1 MVAGLVN
8 GMGTS
13 RKALV
18 LHLVGNS
25 SPVLI
30 EVSPETVA
38 DLGSRLVHVVRNGHT
53 QTVTGVNGS
62 EFAVNFS
69 HVVTAHF
76 ESVGQNATL
85 YGSVRKEFGE

>member
-1 MVAGLVN
+1 MS
-8 GMGTS
+8 TS

-18 LHLVGNS
+18 LHLAGNP

-30 EVSPETVA
+30 EVTAETAA
-38 DLGSRLVHVVRNGHT
+38 DLGSRLSQVVRNGHT
-53 QTVTGVNGS
+53 QTLTGVNGT

-76 ESVGQNATL
+76 EDVERNATL
-85 YGSVRKEFGE
+85 YGSNRKEFGE